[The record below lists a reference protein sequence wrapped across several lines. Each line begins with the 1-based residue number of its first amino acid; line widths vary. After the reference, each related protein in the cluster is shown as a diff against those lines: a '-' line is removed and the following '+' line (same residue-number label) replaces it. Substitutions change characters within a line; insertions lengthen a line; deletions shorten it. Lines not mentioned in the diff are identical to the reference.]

1 MINVKLPNGSTA
13 QFPDGMPPAEI
24 ERVLAEQFG
33 GQSSYDAAATNAG
46 APVQGMPQPFAGS
59 QPVAPRNAQPAVG
72 RPDIMGSTAATLG
85 GIVNS
90 VPVIGPLAQN
100 ASDAMIAGGGMLTD
114 AVSGNSGRSLND
126 LVSGNERG
134 FWDRMEELR
143 ARREELAAAN
153 PIANVAG
160 NVGGGLAAFG
170 LGGSTKAG
178 AEALGASGPL
188 LQRVA
193 NSGLSMLGL
202 GTADN
207 MVRGQAPVEAMT
219 NAAGPALFSA
229 GVPVAGA
236 LIKKGAQGI
245 ANAATRGAQTA
256 LTSRAIVGAPTSSE
270 IKSAASQMFETAT
283 GGNPIAVSDNAFF
296 RFLGGV
302 KQVADKF
309 RINADNDKQ
318 AVGLLNTM
326 MRVADDTASGTVVDM
341 KDLHLIRQLA
351 GKVAQ
356 SAEGRDGEFA
366 RLVIRQMDDFIQTL
380 KPADILGGADP
391 SQAANSLMRGIST
404 WSRANKVAAVEEAIR
419 VGQLAASGPEKGVRN
434 ALRAL
439 MRNPDVWRGFNKAEQ
454 QAISEVVEG
463 TTGSNLL
470 KLLGTFGFGN
480 NAATNGIGGAA
491 GMALGQM
498 AGGPVG
504 MVLGPVIG
512 GVARKASEQMT
523 DNLAQRALGAV
534 ATPNLPIAIPRQVP
548 QALNQGVSMAELL
561 ARERAMAASRP

>member
-1 MINVKLPNGSTA
+1 MAVYTIKA
-13 QFPDGMPPAEI
+13 PDGRQIQIKANDEATALRGAQ
-24 ERVLAEQFG
+24 EW
-33 GQSSYDAAATNAG
+33 AAAN
-46 APVQGMPQPFAGS
+46 PVQPGNAAPSPVMDEALAAGS
-59 QPVAPRNAQPAVG
+59 QASQRFSGYTPGAAPG
-72 RPDIMGSTAATLG
+72 RPDLMGATAATLG

-90 VPVIGPLAQN
+90 IPVLGPLSQN
-100 ASDAMIAGGGMLTD
+100 VSDAMAGAGAALTGGDYGETVD
-114 AVSGNSGRSLND
+114 AV
-126 LVSGNERG
+126 
-134 FWDRMEELR
+134 R
-143 ARREELAAAN
+143 ARREQLAQTN
-153 PIANVAG
+153 SIANAAG
-160 NVGGGLAAFG
+160 NVGGALATFGLA
-170 LGGSTKAG
+170 GSTKAG

-188 LQRVA
+188 VQRVA

-207 MVRGQAPVEAMT
+207 LVRGQAPVEAMT
-219 NAAGPALFSA
+219 NAAGPAAFSA

-245 ANAATRGAQTA
+245 ANAATRSAQTA
-256 LTSRAIVGAPTSSE
+256 LTNKAIVGAPTSSE

-326 MRVADDTASGTVVDM
+326 MRIADDTANGTVVDM
-341 KDLHLIRQLA
+341 KDLHLVRQLA

-366 RLVIRQMDDFIQTL
+366 RLVMRQMDDFIQTL

-439 MRNPDVWRGFNKAEQ
+439 MKNADVWRSFNKAEQ
-454 QAISEVVEG
+454 QAIAEVVEG
-463 TTGSNLL
+463 TAGSNLM
-470 KLLGTFGFGN
+470 KLVGTFGFGN
-480 NAATNGIGGAA
+480 NVATNGIGGAA
-491 GMALGQM
+491 GIALGGM

-504 MVLGPVIG
+504 MVLGPAIG
-512 GVARKASEQMT
+512 GMARKASEQMT
-523 DNLAQRALGAV
+523 DTLAQRALGAV
-534 ATPNLPIAIPRQVP
+534 ATPNLPIAVQRQVP
-548 QALNQGVSMAELL
+548 QALNQGVNLAELL

>member
-1 MINVKLPNGSTA
+1 MATLNINGTKVQVGDEFLRMTPEQQNATVEEIAASLGEGQQSPELTDALADASARSQKLNFDPNA
-13 QFPDGMPPAEI
+13 PKPA
-24 ERVLAEQFG
+24 
-33 GQSSYDAAATNAG
+33 
-46 APVQGMPQPFAGS
+46 
-59 QPVAPRNAQPAVG
+59 G
-72 RPDIMGSTAATLG
+72 RPDLMGSTAATLG

-90 VPVIGPLAQN
+90 IPVVGPLAQN
-100 ASDAMIAGGGMLTD
+100 ASDAMMGLGAAVTGGDYGQM
-114 AVSGNSGRSLND
+114 VEG
-126 LVSGNERG
+126 
-134 FWDRMEELR
+134 LR
-143 ARREELAAAN
+143 ARREELADAN
-153 PIANVAG
+153 PIANIAG
-160 NVGGGLAAFG
+160 NIGGGMAAFG
-170 LGGSTKAG
+170 LGGSTKVG
-178 AEALGASGPL
+178 AEALGVSGPL
-188 LQRVA
+188 LQRAA
-193 NSGLSMLGL
+193 NSGLSVLGL

-207 MVRGQAPVEAMT
+207 MVRGQDPVEAMK
-219 NAAGPALFSA
+219 NAAGPAAISA
-229 GVPVAGA
+229 AIPIIGAG
-236 LIKKGAQGI
+236 IKKGAQGV
-245 ANAATRGAQTA
+245 ADATMRRAQAA
-256 LTSRAIVGAPTSSE
+256 LTNKAVVGAPTASE
-270 IKSAASQMFETAT
+270 IKSAASQMFEAAT

-318 AVGLLNTM
+318 AVGLLNTL
-326 MRVADDTASGTVVDM
+326 MRIADDTASGTVVDM
-341 KDLHLIRQLA
+341 KDLHLVRQLA
-351 GKVAQ
+351 GKVAH

-391 SQAANSLMRGIST
+391 SQAANSLMKGISM

-419 VGQLAASGPEKGVRN
+419 VGQLAASGPEKGIRN

-439 MRNPDVWRGFNKAEQ
+439 MRNQDVWRGFNRAEQ

-463 TTGSNLL
+463 TAGSNLL
-470 KLLGTFGFGN
+470 KLLGTFGFGGN
-480 NAATNGIGGAA
+480 TATNGIGGAA

-523 DNLAQRALGAV
+523 DNLAQRALKAV
-534 ATPNLPIAIPRQVP
+534 ATQNLPIAAPRQVP
-548 QALNQGVSMAELL
+548 QVINQGINLAELL

>member
-1 MINVKLPNGSTA
+1 MATLNIGGKRVKVSDDFLRMTPEQQNA
-13 QFPDGMPPAEI
+13 AVEEI
-24 ERVLAEQFG
+24 AASIG
-33 GQSSYDAAATNAG
+33 GQTPYDAAAVDAG

-59 QPVAPRNAQPAVG
+59 QPVTPRNAPPAAG
-72 RPDIMGSTAATLG
+72 RPDLMGSTAATLG

-90 VPVIGPLAQN
+90 VPVLGPLAQN
-100 ASDAMIAGGGMLTD
+100 ASDAMMGAGAALTGGDYGQTVD
-114 AVSGNSGRSLND
+114 G
-126 LVSGNERG
+126 
-134 FWDRMEELR
+134 LR
-143 ARREELAAAN
+143 ARREQLAAAN
-153 PIANVAG
+153 PIADIAG

-170 LGGSTKAG
+170 LGGSTKVG

-188 LQRVA
+188 LQRAA

-229 GVPVAGA
+229 AVPVAGS
-236 LIKKGAQGI
+236 LIKKGAQGV
-245 ANAATRGAQTA
+245 ANAATRGAQNA
-256 LTSRAIVGAPTSSE
+256 LTNKAIVGAPTSSE
-270 IKSAASQMFETAT
+270 IKSAASQMFEAAT

-341 KDLHLIRQLA
+341 KDLHLVRQLA

-356 SAEGRDGEFA
+356 SAEGRDAEFG

-391 SQAANSLMRGIST
+391 SQAANSLMKGIST

-439 MRNPDVWRGFNKAEQ
+439 MRNPDVWRGLNKAEQ

-463 TTGSNLL
+463 TAGSNLM
-470 KLLGTFGFGN
+470 KLIGTFGFGSN
-480 NAATNGIGGAA
+480 VATNSIGGLA
-491 GMALGQM
+491 GAALGQM

-504 MVLGPVIG
+504 MVLGPAIG
-512 GVARKASEQMT
+512 SVARKASEQMT

-548 QALNQGVSMAELL
+548 QAINQGVNLAELL